1 MPDNSMGRLR
11 EIRDIQREAKGLNP
25 ERDKLIRDA
34 AQDHSERAIARACGL
49 SRARVGQI
57 VRNA

>member
-1 MPDNSMGRLR
+1 MPNNSMERLR
-11 EIRDIQREAKGLNP
+11 EIRDIQREAKGLNE
-25 ERDKLIRDA
+25 ERDGLIREA
-34 AQDHSERAIARACGL
+34 AREHSERAVARASGL